1 MTILALLTLFHHKSL
16 YPSGDYPLL
25 TPHWKQSHRKK
36 KGSFFRRGKTPK
48 WPFPL
53 HTQLMSKQGLPTHF
67 LSQERGTQGDFKKT
81 KTNTNTTTPP
91 PQTTTTKPPTK
102 LLWGSGVLLQNCRRE
117 TEIHTF
123 SCSFQTKI
131 LKPFHL

>member
-1 MTILALLTLFHHKSL
+1 MLLMTILALLTLFHHKSL

-91 PQTTTTKPPTK
+91 PPKQQQQNPQQNSFGDQECFYKTVEGRQRSTH
-102 LLWGSGVLLQNCRRE
+102 LAVLSR
-117 TEIHTF
+117 
-123 SCSFQTKI
+123 
-131 LKPFHL
+131 LKY